1 MPKSE
6 HIKRANMNWKK
17 CFSAVKGCESHTS
30 QSNLVSNIILLKICV
45 LCIKETLRLTSDF
58 NCEVLSNHAVPG
70 SQVSMDKLVGIE
82 VCHPV
87 RYLSSHLNH
96 LLQRRQRLAARAL
109 LHSRTNAAFNTSVSL
124 FHYSN
129 PYVKS

>member
-1 MPKSE
+1 M
-6 HIKRANMNWKK
+6 
-17 CFSAVKGCESHTS
+17 
-30 QSNLVSNIILLKICV
+30 